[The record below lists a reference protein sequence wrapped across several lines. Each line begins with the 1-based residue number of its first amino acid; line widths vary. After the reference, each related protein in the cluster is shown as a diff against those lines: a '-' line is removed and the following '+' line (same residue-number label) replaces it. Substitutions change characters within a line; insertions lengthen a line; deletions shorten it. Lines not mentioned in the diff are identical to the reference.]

1 MEKMSVNKV
10 ILIGNLGKDPEL
22 RGEGT
27 RVCNFS
33 IACAERYKQGDEWKE
48 KTEWIN
54 VVVFGTQ
61 AENCAKYLGKG
72 SQVYIEGKL
81 QTTSYEKDGRKIY
94 QTKVVAHFVNFLS
107 KKQEQETRV
116 EAADVDFSSHAAP
129 DNFDDEESAPPF

>member
-1 MEKMSVNKV
+1 MSVNKV
-10 ILIGNLGKDPEL
+10 ILIGRLAKDPEL

-33 IACAERYKQGDEWKE
+33 IACAEKYKKDGEWKE

-54 VVVFGTQ
+54 VVIFGTQ
-61 AENCAKYLGKG
+61 AENCAKYLSKG
-72 SQVYIEGKL
+72 SQVFIEGKL

-116 EAADVDFSSHAAP
+116 EASDVDFSKYP
-129 DNFDDEESAPPF
+129 NPENFDDEDAPPF